1 MKIGYA
7 RVSSVAQDIELQKEA
22 LEKAGCQKIFSES
35 VSGKDNNR
43 TQLKVM
49 IELLREGDIVVVYKI
64 DRIARSL
71 KGLIEI
77 VESLNE
83 KKVHLV
89 SLDLGDRVDTTSPMG
104 RAFFQIAG
112 VFAELE
118 RDMIESRTK
127 AGIEKARLDGVKFGR
142 PSGKINRNSIYKAE
156 RIKIFLKAG
165 KSYDWISKELLVS
178 KKTISDIKKSLSS
191 PSLQITSDNSGVP
204 L

>member
-7 RVSSVAQDIELQKEA
+7 RVSSITQDIELQKEA
-22 LEKAGCQKIFSES
+22 LERAGCQKIFSES

-43 TQLKVM
+43 TQLKAM

-89 SLDLGDRVDTTSPMG
+89 SLDSGDRVDTTSPMG

-118 RDMIESRTK
+118 RGMIESRTK

-142 PSGKINRNSIYKAE
+142 PVGKINKNSIYKAE
-156 RIKIFLKAG
+156 KIRIFLKAG
-165 KSYDWISKELLVS
+165 KSYDWISKELSVS

-191 PSLQITSDNSGVP
+191 SSLSNGIS
-204 L
+204 

>member
-7 RVSSVAQDIELQKEA
+7 RVSSITQDIKLQKEA
-22 LEKAGCQKIFSES
+22 LERVGCQKIFSES

-43 TQLKVM
+43 TQLKAM

-89 SLDLGDRVDTTSPMG
+89 SLDSGDRVDTTSPMG

-118 RDMIESRTK
+118 RGMIESRTK

-142 PSGKINRNSIYKAE
+142 PVGKINKNSIYKAE
-156 RIKIFLKAG
+156 KIRIFLKAG
-165 KSYDWISKELLVS
+165 KSYDWISKELSVS

-191 PSLQITSDNSGVP
+191 SSLSNGIS
-204 L
+204 